1 MIFWKWRG
9 QGGKGHWE
17 LFWKFIRFCGVIRPQ
32 EPMNNDKDCRLGKL
46 TNIMPNC
53 KWYRKTFKC
62 ILSTTVYVWTRVPLS
77 RHQVYPIWEAQTPE
91 GYLEKSSNW
100 GRSSSS
106 DSFHP
111 LIFCKGGG
119 DHFEKNFLP
128 FGCANNCMQMWREG
142 ELMNDYGRF
151 QIVESISVL
160 IKTESIPPT
169 EFTHKHISSSFHFG
183 WGLVGKWLIAK
194 VLFHDMFENHLQ
206 LDSWFLI
213 LNLRNM
219 KRKFTQEK
227 IIIQI
232 FIFGLF

>member
-1 MIFWKWRG
+1 
-9 QGGKGHWE
+9 
-17 LFWKFIRFCGVIRPQ
+17 
-32 EPMNNDKDCRLGKL
+32 
-46 TNIMPNC
+46 MPNC

-77 RHQVYPIWEAQTPE
+77 RHQVYPIWEAQTLG

-119 DHFEKNFLP
+119 DHFEKKFLP

-213 LNLRNM
+213 LRKYEKEVYPRKNYYSNLYFWTVLN
-219 KRKFTQEK
+219 FV
-227 IIIQI
+227 
-232 FIFGLF
+232 GLDQ

>member
-1 MIFWKWRG
+1 
-9 QGGKGHWE
+9 
-17 LFWKFIRFCGVIRPQ
+17 
-32 EPMNNDKDCRLGKL
+32 
-46 TNIMPNC
+46 MPNC

-77 RHQVYPIWEAQTPE
+77 RHQVYPIWEAQTLK
-91 GYLEKSSNW
+91 GYLEKVQTEVDLLP
-100 GRSSSS
+100 RTL
-106 DSFHP
+106 FIP
-111 LIFCKGGG
+111 LYFVKAEAIILK
-119 DHFEKNFLP
+119 KFLP
-128 FGCANNCMQMWREG
+128 FGCDNNCMQMWREG

-183 WGLVGKWLIAK
+183 WGLVGKRLIAK